1 VRVILASSLSTAV
14 VAIGISIV
22 SLHFV
27 LDIFEGKV
35 TEAVR
40 LVTITAKGWRAEV

>member
-1 VRVILASSLSTAV
+1 VRVILASSLSTAA
-14 VAIGISIV
+14 VAIGINIV

-27 LDIFEGKV
+27 LDILEGKV

-40 LVTITAKGWRAEV
+40 LVTITAQRWRAEV